1 MSLVMVGVDPHK
13 QSHTATAL
21 VARSHQQLASL
32 RVPAS
37 PSGYQQLLDWARQ
50 FPQRRWA
57 VPSGTAT
64 WPSTATRRRTCPHR
78 GARAPTRSP
87 SW

>member
-21 VARSHQQLASL
+21 VTGSHQQLATL

-37 PSGYQQLLDWARQ
+37 RLGIGS
-50 FPQRRWA
+50 
-57 VPSGTAT
+57 
-64 WPSTATRRRTCPHR
+64 C
-78 GARAPTRSP
+78 
-87 SW
+87 

>member
-50 FPQRRWA
+50 FPQRR
-57 VPSGTAT
+57 PLDSGAS
-64 WPSTATRRRTCPHR
+64 STDECANFRKIRI
-78 GARAPTRSP
+78 RSP
-87 SW
+87 AQPSALFA